1 MRVLNFVTSMNA
13 AFFQKQVGEL
23 EDRGIDCTNLAV
35 AERREK
41 TSETIKR
48 RSSMQYIDFYAK
60 AVRRSFGSYD
70 IVHANYGL
78 TAPPAVL
85 QPNHPVVLSLWGS
98 DLMGSVG
105 PVSKVCAELVDEVI
119 VMTDE
124 MADELNG
131 DCHVI
136 PHGVDTEAFRP
147 IPRSEARDKVGW
159 DGDSNHVLFP
169 YAASRDVKNYPRAER
184 VSNEAGEALDDD
196 VALHTLVGVEHHR
209 MPFFLNAAD
218 VMLLTSRRE
227 GSPNTVKEAISCN
240 VPVVT
245 TDVGDVRDQLR
256 GVAPSAVCRTDREL
270 VDALVSILRTEDRPN
285 GHEKVKRE
293 MSLDRM
299 IDQVL
304 DVYEQAIRS

>member
-48 RSSMQYIDFYAK
+48 RSSMQYVDFYAK
-60 AVRRSFGSYD
+60 AVRRSFRSYD
-70 IVHANYGL
+70 VVHANYGL

-98 DLMGSVG
+98 DLMGHVG

-119 VMTDE
+119 VMTDK

-159 DGDSNHVLFP
+159 EGDSKHVLFP

-184 VSNEAGEALDDD
+184 VFNEAEEELDDD
-196 VALHTLVGVEHHR
+196 VALHTLVGVEHHQ

-227 GSPNTVKEAISCN
+227 GSPNTVKEAMSCN

-256 GVAPSAVCRTDREL
+256 GVSPSAVCQTDREL
-270 VDALVSILRTEDRPN
+270 VDALASILRTEDRPN

-293 MSLDRM
+293 MSLNSM

-304 DVYEQAIRS
+304 DVYEQAIRG